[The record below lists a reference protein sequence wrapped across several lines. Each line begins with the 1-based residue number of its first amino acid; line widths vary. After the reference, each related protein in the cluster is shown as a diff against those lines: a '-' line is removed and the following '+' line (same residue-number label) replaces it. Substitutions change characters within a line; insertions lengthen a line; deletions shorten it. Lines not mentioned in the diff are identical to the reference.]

1 MEFYQLT
8 YFLAAAQTQN
18 FRKAAELCLVAQSAL
33 SRQIAALEDELE
45 VALFTRNKKRVALT
59 PAGQEFALYVR
70 NAMEQLQEGQQF
82 ISELRSGQR
91 GTIRIGCIE
100 SLATAFLPALFASFH
115 QQFPHVRLKVCVN
128 HTDEL
133 VTSVEQGE
141 VELGLILDPRLQSE
155 LLIIK
160 ELFRQP
166 LHLLVSAQHPLAQSK
181 VSAVTLEQIVAEP
194 LLLLDETSRMGQI
207 TKRIFAQRGLPIRP
221 LVEIESVEGLKEMV
235 RQGIGVTLTLP
246 ALIRPS
252 QIGSDLMLLPIT
264 GLEEEFIFA
273 LVYRRVG
280 TISRAAREFIHAI
293 TQRTM
298 PEELSDAPTINK
310 HAAC

>member
-1 MEFYQLT
+1 MEFHQLT

-18 FRKAAELCLVAQSAL
+18 FRKAAELCIVAQSAL
-33 SRQIAALEDELE
+33 SRQIAALEKELD
-45 VALFTRNKKRVALT
+45 VSLFTRQKKRVILT
-59 PAGQEFALYVR
+59 PEGREFALYVR

-82 ISELRSGQR
+82 IAELGTGQR

-115 QQFPHVRLKVCVN
+115 ERYPNIRLKVRVN

-133 VTSVEQGE
+133 VTSVEQGD
-141 VELGLILDPRLQSE
+141 VDFGLILDPRLQSE

-166 LHLLVSAQHPLAQSK
+166 LHLLVSAQN
-181 VSAVTLEQIVAEP
+181 TLSLKQNQAGITLGEIAAEP
-194 LLLLDETSRMGQI
+194 LLLLDESSRMGQI
-207 TKRIFAQRGLPIRP
+207 TRRIFAQRGLPLRP
-221 LVEIESVEGLKEMV
+221 LVEIESVEGMKEMV
-235 RQGIGVTLTLP
+235 RQGVGVTLTLP

-252 QIGSDLMLLPIT
+252 QVGKDLVLIPIT
-264 GLEEEFIFA
+264 DLEEEFIFA

-280 TISRAAREFIHAI
+280 SISRAAREFINAI
-293 TQRTM
+293 SQQIVTFKVQ
-298 PEELSDAPTINK
+298 
-310 HAAC
+310 

>member
-45 VALFTRNKKRVALT
+45 VALFARNKKRVTLT
-59 PAGQEFALYVR
+59 PAGQEFVLYVR

-82 ISELRSGQR
+82 LAELQVGQR

-100 SLATAFLPALFASFH
+100 SLASAFLTALFASFH
-115 QQFPHVRLKVCVN
+115 RQYPHVRLKVSVN

-141 VELGLILDPRLQSE
+141 VELGLILDPQLQSE

-166 LHLLVSAQHPLAQSK
+166 LHLLVSAQHALAQTRASI
-181 VSAVTLEQIVAEP
+181 VTLEQIMTEP

-207 TKRIFAQRGLPIRP
+207 TKRIFAQRGLPIHP

-235 RQGIGVTLTLP
+235 GQGIGVTLTLP

-252 QIGSDLMLLPIT
+252 QIGNNLVLLPIS

-280 TISRAAREFIHAI
+280 SISRAAREFIKAI
-293 TQRTM
+293 VQQ
-298 PEELSDAPTINK
+298 TISTSPGMRS
-310 HAAC
+310 

>member
-45 VALFTRNKKRVALT
+45 VALFTRQKKRVALT
-59 PAGQEFALYVR
+59 AAGREFALYVS
-70 NAMEQLQEGQQF
+70 NAMEQLQQGQQF
-82 ISELRSGQR
+82 LSELQAGQR
-91 GTIRIGCIE
+91 GTILIGCIE
-100 SLATAFLPALFASFH
+100 SLATVFLPSLFALFH
-115 QQFPHVRLKVCVN
+115 QRYPQILLKVRVN

-133 VTSVEQGE
+133 ITAVEQGE
-141 VELGLILDPRLQSE
+141 VELGLILDPRQHSE

-160 ELFRQP
+160 ELYRQP
-166 LHLLVSAQHPLAQSK
+166 LHLLVSAQHPLAQGK
-181 VSAVTLEQIVAEP
+181 DATITFAQIASEP
-194 LLLLDETSRMGQI
+194 FILLDETSRMGQI
-207 TKRIFAQRGLPIRP
+207 TTRIFAQRGQPLRP

-235 RQGIGVTLTLP
+235 KQGVGVTLTLP

-252 QIGSDLMLLPIT
+252 QIGSDLALIPIAD
-264 GLEEEFIFA
+264 LDEEFVFA

-280 TISRAAREFIHAI
+280 PISRAAREFINI
-293 TQRTM
+293 IVRQ
-298 PEELSDAPTINK
+298 APPD
-310 HAAC
+310 

>member
-33 SRQIAALEDELE
+33 SRQIAALENELE
-45 VALFTRNKKRVALT
+45 VALFTRYKKRVTLT

-82 ISELRSGQR
+82 ISELQSGQR

-115 QQFPHVRLKVCVN
+115 QQYPHIRLKVRVN

-141 VELGLILDPRLQSE
+141 VELGLILDPKLQSE

-166 LHLLVSAQHPLAQSK
+166 LHLLVSAQHPLAQRKASAA
-181 VSAVTLEQIVAEP
+181 SAVTLEQIVAEP

-207 TKRIFAQRGLPIRP
+207 TKRIFAQRGLPVHP

-252 QIGSDLMLLPIT
+252 QIGNDLVLLPII

-280 TISRAAREFIHAI
+280 TISRAAREFIHTI
-293 TQRTM
+293 TQKTM
-298 PEELSDAPTINK
+298 PSA
-310 HAAC
+310 

>member
-45 VALFTRNKKRVALT
+45 VALFTRQKKRVILT

-82 ISELRSGQR
+82 LAELRAGQR
-91 GTIRIGCIE
+91 GTIFIGCIE

-115 QQFPHVRLKVCVN
+115 QRYPHIRLKVRVN

-133 VTSVEQGE
+133 ITLVEQGE
-141 VELGLILDPRLQSE
+141 TELGLILDPRLQSE
-155 LLIIK
+155 LLIVK

-166 LHLLVSAQHPLAQSK
+166 LHLLVSAQHPLAQSQFP
-181 VSAVTLEQIVAEP
+181 AVTLEQVATEP

-207 TKRIFAQRGLPIRP
+207 TKRIFVQRGLPIHP

-246 ALIRPS
+246 ALIRPY
-252 QIGSDLMLLPIT
+252 QIGTDLALLPIT
-264 GLEEEFIFA
+264 DLTEEFIFA

-280 TISRAAREFIHAI
+280 PISRAAREFISAI
-293 TQRTM
+293 SQQPMKTLL
-298 PEELSDAPTINK
+298 P
-310 HAAC
+310 

>member
-45 VALFTRNKKRVALT
+45 VALFTRSKKRVTLT
-59 PAGQEFALYVR
+59 PEGREFALYVQ
-70 NAMEQLQEGQQF
+70 NAMDQLQEGQQWLTQLHAG
-82 ISELRSGQR
+82 ER

-100 SLATAFLPALFASFH
+100 SLATSLLPTLFASFH
-115 QQFPHVRLKVCVN
+115 QRYPHIRLKVCVD

-133 VTSVEQGE
+133 ITQVEQGE

-166 LHLLVSAQHPLAQSK
+166 LHVLVSAQHPLVQTHPSE
-181 VSAVTLEQIVAEP
+181 VTLEHIMTEP
-194 LLLLDETSRMGQI
+194 LLLLDQTSRMGQI
-207 TKRIFAQRGLPIRP
+207 TQRIFVQRGLPIRP

-235 RQGIGVTLTLP
+235 RQGIGITLTLP
-246 ALIRPS
+246 ALIRQS
-252 QIGSDLMLLPIT
+252 QIGKDLMLLPIT
-264 GLEEEFIFA
+264 DLTEEFIFA

-280 TISRAAREFIHAI
+280 SISRAAREFI
-293 TQRTM
+293 
-298 PEELSDAPTINK
+298 STISQQSVK
-310 HAAC
+310 SI

>member
-45 VALFTRNKKRVALT
+45 VALFTRHKKRVTLT
-59 PAGQEFALYVR
+59 TAGQEFARYVSH
-70 NAMEQLQEGQQF
+70 AMEQLQEGQQF
-82 ISELRSGQR
+82 LSELQAGQR
-91 GTIRIGCIE
+91 GTILIGCIE

-115 QQFPHVRLKVCVN
+115 QQYPHIRLKVRVN

-133 VTSVEQGE
+133 ITAVEQGE

-160 ELFRQP
+160 ELYRQP
-166 LHLLVSAQHPLAQSK
+166 LHLLVSTRHPLAQMK
-181 VSAVTLEQIVAEP
+181 DAAITLEQILREP
-194 LLLLDETSRMGQI
+194 FILLDETSRMGQI
-207 TKRIFAQRGLPIRP
+207 TKRIFSQRGLLLQP
-221 LVEIESVEGLKEMV
+221 LVEIESVEGLKEMA

-252 QIGSDLMLLPIT
+252 QIGNDLALLPIA
-264 GLEEEFIFA
+264 GLDEEFIFA

-280 TISRAAREFIHAI
+280 PISRAAREFINAI
-293 TQRTM
+293 VRQTT
-298 PEELSDAPTINK
+298 PE
-310 HAAC
+310 

>member
-18 FRKAAELCLVAQSAL
+18 FRKAAELCIVAQSAL

-45 VALFTRNKKRVALT
+45 VKLFTRHKKRVTLT
-59 PAGQEFALYVR
+59 TAGQEFALYVR
-70 NAMEQLQEGQQF
+70 NAMEQLQEGQLF
-82 ISELRSGQR
+82 LAELQAGQR

-100 SLATAFLPALFASFH
+100 SLTTAFLPALFASFH
-115 QQFPHVRLKVCVN
+115 QQYPHIRLKVRVN

-133 VTSVEQGE
+133 VTAVEQGE

-155 LLIIK
+155 LLIVK

-166 LHLLVSAQHPLAQSK
+166 LHLLVSAQHPLAQRK
-181 VSAVTLEQIVAEP
+181 VPAVTLEQIITEP

-207 TKRIFAQRGLPIRP
+207 TKRIFAQRGLPLHP
-221 LVEIESVEGLKEMV
+221 LIEIESVEGLKEMV

-252 QIGSDLMLLPIT
+252 QIGHDLVLLPIT
-264 GLEEEFIFA
+264 SLTEEFIFA

-280 TISRAAREFIHAI
+280 SISPAAREFINTIAR
-293 TQRTM
+293 QTM
-298 PEELSDAPTINK
+298 PSSHDTIT
-310 HAAC
+310 

>member
-1 MEFYQLT
+1 MTIMEFYQLT

-18 FRKAAELCLVAQSAL
+18 FRKAAELCIVAQSAL

-45 VALFTRNKKRVALT
+45 VALFTRHKKRVTLT
-59 PAGQEFALYVR
+59 TAGQEFALYVR
-70 NAMEQLQEGQQF
+70 NAMEQLQEGQLF
-82 ISELRSGQR
+82 LAELQAGQR

-115 QQFPHVRLKVCVN
+115 QQYPFIRLKVRVN

-133 VTSVEQGE
+133 VTAVEQGE

-166 LHLLVSAQHPLAQSK
+166 LHLLVSAQHPLAQRK
-181 VSAVTLEQIVAEP
+181 VPAVTLEQIIVEP

-207 TKRIFAQRGLPIRP
+207 TKRIFAQYGLPIHS

-252 QIGSDLMLLPIT
+252 QIGHDLVLLPIT
-264 GLEEEFIFA
+264 SLTDEFIFA

-280 TISRAAREFIHAI
+280 SISRAAREFINIIAR
-293 TQRTM
+293 QTM
-298 PEELSDAPTINK
+298 PSSPDTTT
-310 HAAC
+310 

>member
-45 VALFTRNKKRVALT
+45 VRLFTRQKKRVTLT
-59 PAGQEFALYVR
+59 PAGQEFAVYVR

-82 ISELRSGQR
+82 LSELHAGQR
-91 GTIRIGCIE
+91 GTVYIGCIE

-115 QQFPHVRLKVCVN
+115 QHYPHIRLKVRVN

-133 VTSVEQGE
+133 ITLVEQGE
-141 VELGLILDPRLQSE
+141 VELGLILDPKLQSE
-155 LLIIK
+155 LLIIQ

-166 LHLLVSAQHPLAQSK
+166 LHLLVSAQHHLAQKK
-181 VSAVTLEQIVAEP
+181 VPEVMLEQILTEP
-194 LLLLDETSRMGQI
+194 LLVLDESSRMGQI
-207 TKRIFAQRGLPIRP
+207 TKRIFTQRGLPVYP

-246 ALIRPS
+246 ALIRPY
-252 QIGSDLMLLPIT
+252 QIGNDLVLLPIIN
-264 GLEEEFIFA
+264 LPEEFIFA
-273 LVYRRVG
+273 LVYRRIG
-280 TISRAAREFIHAI
+280 SISRAAREFIN
-293 TQRTM
+293 
-298 PEELSDAPTINK
+298 TIALQAK
-310 HAAC
+310 KTLKP

>member
-18 FRKAAELCLVAQSAL
+18 FRKAADLCLVAQSAL
-33 SRQIAALEDELE
+33 SRQIAALEDELD
-45 VALFTRNKKRVALT
+45 VTLFSRYKKRVTLT
-59 PAGQEFALYVR
+59 SAGQEFARYVR
-70 NAMEQLQEGQQF
+70 NAMDQLQEGQQF
-82 ISELRSGQR
+82 LADMQAGQR

-100 SLATAFLPALFASFH
+100 SLATAFLPTLFASFRH
-115 QQFPHVRLKVCVN
+115 RHPHIRLKVRVN

-133 VTSVEQGE
+133 TTLVEQGD

-155 LLIIK
+155 LLIVK

-166 LHLLVSAQHPLAQSK
+166 LHLLVSAQHPLALKAES
-181 VSAVTLEQIVAEP
+181 VTLEQIVAEP
-194 LLLLDETSRMGQI
+194 FLLLDETSRMGQI
-207 TKRIFAQRGLPIRP
+207 TKRIFAQHGLPLRP

-235 RQGIGVTLTLP
+235 KQGVGVTLTLP

-252 QIGSDLMLLPIT
+252 QIGSDLALLPIT
-264 GLEEEFIFA
+264 DLTEEFIFA

-280 TISRAAREFIHAI
+280 AISRAARKLI
-293 TQRTM
+293 TTIIQQSATTVTL
-298 PEELSDAPTINK
+298 PENPARSG
-310 HAAC
+310 

>member
-1 MEFYQLT
+1 MEFHQLT

-33 SRQIAALEDELE
+33 SRQVAALENELE
-45 VALFTRNKKRVALT
+45 VTLFTRNKKRVTLT
-59 PAGQEFALYVR
+59 PAGQEFAFYVR
-70 NAMEQLQEGQQF
+70 NSMEQLQEGQQF
-82 ISELRSGQR
+82 IAELHDGQR
-91 GTIRIGCIE
+91 GTIRLGCIE

-115 QQFPHVRLKVCVN
+115 QQYPHIQLKVRVN

-133 VTSVEQGE
+133 ITLVEQGE

-160 ELFRQP
+160 ELFRQQ
-166 LHLLVSAQHPLAQSK
+166 LHLLVSAQHPLAQMK
-181 VSAVTLEQIVAEP
+181 VSAVTLEQITAQP

-207 TKRIFAQRGLPIRP
+207 TRRIFAQRGLPVHP

-235 RQGIGVTLTLP
+235 KQNIGVTLTLP
-246 ALIRPS
+246 ALIRPT
-252 QIGSDLMLLPIT
+252 QISNDLLLLPIT
-264 GLEEEFIFA
+264 GLTEEFIFA

-280 TISRAAREFIHAI
+280 SISLAARQFISTISRQPMK
-293 TQRTM
+293 TLQ
-298 PEELSDAPTINK
+298 P
-310 HAAC
+310 

>member
-1 MEFYQLT
+1 MMEFYQLT

-18 FRKAAELCLVAQSAL
+18 FRKAAELCVVAQSAL

-45 VALFTRNKKRVALT
+45 VELFTRSKKRVTLT
-59 PAGQEFALYVR
+59 TAGQEFALYVR

-82 ISELRSGQR
+82 LAELQAGQR

-100 SLATAFLPALFASFH
+100 SLASAFLPALFASFH
-115 QQFPHVRLKVCVN
+115 SRYPNMRLKVSVN

-133 VTSVEQGE
+133 ITAVEQGE

-155 LLIIK
+155 LLIVK

-166 LHLLVSAQHPLAQSK
+166 LHLLVSAGHALAQVK
-181 VSAVTLEQIVAEP
+181 DVAVTLEQIPSEA

-207 TKRIFAQRGLPIRP
+207 TKRIFAQRGLPVQP

-252 QIGSDLMLLPIT
+252 QIGNDLVLLPIT
-264 GLEEEFIFA
+264 DLEEKFIFA
-273 LVYRRVG
+273 LIYRRVG
-280 TISRAAREFIHAI
+280 SISRAAREFISAI
-293 TQRTM
+293 VQQTL
-298 PEELSDAPTINK
+298 P
-310 HAAC
+310 

>member
-1 MEFYQLT
+1 MEFHQLT

-45 VALFTRNKKRVALT
+45 VALFTRKKKRVTLT
-59 PAGQEFALYVR
+59 PAGQEFAVHVR
-70 NAMEQLQEGQQF
+70 NAMEQLQEGQQLL
-82 ISELRSGQR
+82 SELHAGQR
-91 GTIRIGCIE
+91 GTILLGCIE

-115 QQFPHVRLKVCVN
+115 QQYPHVRLKVLVN

-133 VTSVEQGE
+133 ITLVEQGE

-155 LLIIK
+155 LLIVK

-166 LHLLVSAQHPLAQSK
+166 LHLLVSTQHPLVQMKAL
-181 VSAVTLEQIVAEP
+181 AVTLEQIITEP
-194 LLLLDETSRMGQI
+194 LLLLDETSRLGQI
-207 TKRIFAQRGLPIRP
+207 TRRIFAQRGLPVRP
-221 LVEIESVEGLKEMV
+221 LIEIESVEGLKEMV

-252 QIGSDLMLLPIT
+252 QIGNDLLLLPIT
-264 GLEEEFIFA
+264 GLTEEFIFA

-280 TISRAAREFIHAI
+280 SISRAARQFIN
-293 TQRTM
+293 
-298 PEELSDAPTINK
+298 TISQQPPQNNN
-310 HAAC
+310 HL

>member
-45 VALFTRNKKRVALT
+45 VALFTRNKKRVTLT

-82 ISELRSGQR
+82 LAELQAGQR
-91 GTIRIGCIE
+91 GTIIIGCIE

-115 QQFPHVRLKVCVN
+115 QQYPHIRLKVRVN

-133 VTSVEQGE
+133 ITSVERGE

-155 LLIIK
+155 LLIVK

-166 LHLLVSAQHPLAQSK
+166 LHLLVSAQHPLAQRK
-181 VSAVTLEQIVAEP
+181 AAAVTLEQMMTEP
-194 LLLLDETSRMGQI
+194 LLLLDESSRMGQI
-207 TKRIFAQRGLPIRP
+207 TKRNFAQRGLPVHP

-252 QIGSDLMLLPIT
+252 QIGNDLVLLPIT

-273 LVYRRVG
+273 LVYRRTG
-280 TISRAAREFIHAI
+280 SISRAAREFINTI
-293 TQRTM
+293 TLQTM
-298 PEELSDAPTINK
+298 SASPGTKA
-310 HAAC
+310 

>member
-33 SRQIAALEDELE
+33 SRQVAALEDELE
-45 VALFTRNKKRVALT
+45 VALFTRKKKRVMLT
-59 PAGQEFALYVR
+59 PAGQDFAVYVR
-70 NAMEQLQEGQQF
+70 NALEQLQEGQQF
-82 ISELRSGQR
+82 LAELQAGQR

-100 SLATAFLPALFASFH
+100 SLATAYLPTLFASFH
-115 QQFPHVRLKVCVN
+115 QRYPLIRLKVRVN

-133 VTSVEQGE
+133 IALVEQGE

-166 LHLLVSAQHPLAQSK
+166 LHLLVSAQHPLAQKASP
-181 VSAVTLEQIVAEP
+181 VTLEQILTEP
-194 LLLLDETSRMGQI
+194 FILLDETSRMGQI
-207 TKRIFAQRGLPIRP
+207 TMRIFAQRGLPFRP

-235 RQGIGVTLTLP
+235 KQGIGVTLTLP

-252 QIGSDLMLLPIT
+252 QVGTDLALLPISD
-264 GLEEEFIFA
+264 LEEEFIFA
-273 LVYRRVG
+273 LVYHRVG
-280 TISRAAREFIHAI
+280 SISRAAREFIKAI
-293 TQRTM
+293 AQQ
-298 PEELSDAPTINK
+298 NNV
-310 HAAC
+310 

>member
-59 PAGQEFALYVR
+59 PAGQEFAIHVR
-70 NAMEQLQEGQQF
+70 KAMEQLQEGQQF
-82 ISELRSGQR
+82 LAELQAGER

-100 SLATAFLPALFASFH
+100 SLASAFLPALFASFH
-115 QQFPHVRLKVCVN
+115 QKYPHIRLKVQVN

-155 LLIIK
+155 LLIVK

-166 LHLLVSAQHPLAQSK
+166 LHLLVSAQHPLAQMK
-181 VSAVTLEQIVAEP
+181 AATVTMEQITSEP
-194 LLLLDETSRMGQI
+194 LILLDETSRMGQI
-207 TKRIFAQRGLPIRP
+207 TKRIFAQRGLPVRP

-252 QIGSDLMLLPIT
+252 QVGNDLVLLPISD
-264 GLEEEFIFA
+264 LEEEFIFA

-280 TISRAAREFIHAI
+280 SISRAAREFIQAI
-293 TQRTM
+293 VEQTL
-298 PEELSDAPTINK
+298 P
-310 HAAC
+310 

>member
-18 FRKAAELCLVAQSAL
+18 FRKAAELSLVAQSAL

-45 VALFTRNKKRVALT
+45 VALFTRHKKRVTLT
-59 PAGQEFALYVR
+59 TAGQEFALYVR

-82 ISELRSGQR
+82 LAELQAGQR
-91 GTIRIGCIE
+91 GTVLIGCIE
-100 SLATAFLPALFASFH
+100 SLASAFLPALFASFH
-115 QQFPHVRLKVCVN
+115 QRYPHIRLKVRVS

-133 VTSVEQGE
+133 ITAVEQGE

-155 LLIIK
+155 LLIVK
-160 ELFRQP
+160 ELYRQP
-166 LHLLVSAQHPLAQSK
+166 LHLLVSARHPLAQMK
-181 VSAVTLEQIVAEP
+181 ASAVTWEQILAEP
-194 LLLLDETSRMGQI
+194 FILLDETSRMGQI
-207 TKRIFAQRGLPIRP
+207 TKSIFAQRELPLHP

-252 QIGSDLMLLPIT
+252 QVGNDLALLPIA

-280 TISRAAREFIHAI
+280 SISRAAREFINTI
-293 TQRTM
+293 TQQTMISSPGTRT
-298 PEELSDAPTINK
+298 
-310 HAAC
+310 

>member
-18 FRKAAELCLVAQSAL
+18 FRKAAELCVVAQSAL

-45 VALFTRNKKRVALT
+45 VALFTRNKKRVTLT
-59 PAGQEFALYVR
+59 TAGQEFARYVS
-70 NAMEQLQEGQQF
+70 NAMEQLQEGQLF
-82 ISELRSGQR
+82 LAELQAGQR

-115 QQFPHVRLKVCVN
+115 QQYPHIRLKVRVN

-133 VTSVEQGE
+133 VTAVEQGE

-155 LLIIK
+155 LLIVK

-166 LHLLVSAQHPLAQSK
+166 LHLLVSAQHPLAQRK
-181 VSAVTLEQIVAEP
+181 VPAVTLEQILAEP

-207 TKRIFAQRGLPIRP
+207 IKRIFAQRGLPIQP
-221 LVEIESVEGLKEMV
+221 LIEIESVEGLKEMV
-235 RQGIGVTLTLP
+235 WQGIGVTLTLP

-252 QIGSDLMLLPIT
+252 QIGHDLVLLPIISLT
-264 GLEEEFIFA
+264 EEFIFA

-280 TISRAAREFIHAI
+280 SISRAAREFINTI
-293 TQRTM
+293 LQQTIPS
-298 PEELSDAPTINK
+298 PETTT
-310 HAAC
+310 

>member
-45 VALFTRNKKRVALT
+45 VALFTRTKKRVTLT
-59 PAGQEFALYVR
+59 TAGQEFALYVR
-70 NAMEQLQEGQQF
+70 NAMEQLQEGQLF
-82 ISELRSGQR
+82 LAELQAGQR

-115 QQFPHVRLKVCVN
+115 QQYPQIRLKVRVN

-133 VTSVEQGE
+133 ITSVEQGE

-155 LLIIK
+155 LLIVK

-166 LHLLVSAQHPLAQSK
+166 LHLLVSAQHPLAQRQ
-181 VSAVTLEQIVAEP
+181 VPAVTLEQITTEP

-207 TKRIFAQRGLPIRP
+207 TKRIFTQRGLPIHP
-221 LVEIESVEGLKEMV
+221 LIEIESVEGLKEMV

-252 QIGSDLMLLPIT
+252 QIGKDLVLLPIT
-264 GLEEEFIFA
+264 GLTEEFIFA

-280 TISRAAREFIHAI
+280 SISRAAREFINTI
-293 TQRTM
+293 SRQTIPTS
-298 PEELSDAPTINK
+298 SDTSI
-310 HAAC
+310 

>member
-45 VALFTRNKKRVALT
+45 LELFTRQKKRVALK
-59 PAGQEFALYVR
+59 PAGQEFAVFVR

-82 ISELRSGQR
+82 LSELRAGQR
-91 GTIRIGCIE
+91 GTIYIGCIE

-115 QQFPHVRLKVCVN
+115 QHYPLIRLKVQVN

-133 VTSVEQGE
+133 VTLVEQGE
-141 VELGLILDPRLQSE
+141 VELGLILDPKLQSE
-155 LLIIK
+155 LLITQ

-166 LHLLVSAQHPLAQSK
+166 LHLLVSAQHPLAQKS
-181 VSAVTLEQIVAEP
+181 VPAVTLKQIISEP
-194 LLLLDETSRMGQI
+194 FLVLDESSRMGQI
-207 TKRIFAQRGLPIRP
+207 TKRIFTQRGLPVQP

-246 ALIRPS
+246 ALIRPY
-252 QIGSDLMLLPIT
+252 QIGNDLVLLPISD
-264 GLEEEFIFA
+264 LPEEFIFA
-273 LVYRRVG
+273 LIYRRIG
-280 TISRAAREFIHAI
+280 SISRAAREFIN
-293 TQRTM
+293 
-298 PEELSDAPTINK
+298 TIAQQSK
-310 HAAC
+310 ETLQP